1 MSHKGGNAMKK
12 FLKILLIILLVLVLI
27 IGAYVAYV
35 FLSFN
40 RIPDN
45 KVLEI
50 DNPKSAKKE
59 ISVSDTHSITSWNI
73 GFAAYLRDYSFFMD
87 GGVESRAR
95 SKEAVLDSMSHIS
108 EQLESQKSDI
118 YFVQEVDFDSTRA
131 YKVDE
136 RQIIR
141 DKFSDMSYVFAQ
153 NYDSPYLFWPLT
165 SPHGANKSSIV
176 TLSKYQMTEA
186 IRRQLPIQTNYAKVL
201 DLDRCYSVTRVPADN
216 GKELVLLNFH
226 LSAYTTDPTIGNQQL
241 EMIYET
247 VEEEYNKGNYVI
259 CGGDFNKDLLGN
271 CTELFGVKTEQSESW
286 CKPFPKEDLPGFM
299 ELVAPY
305 DEKNP
310 VATCRSAGE
319 PYQLGKTVRYTLDG
333 FMVTDNIEVTEIKA
347 IDADFNYSDHN
358 PVNMTFVLK

>member
-1 MSHKGGNAMKK
+1 MLNGGAQMKK
-12 FLKILLIILLVLVLI
+12 FLKALLIVFLSLI
-27 IGAYVAYV
+27 VIVGIYVSYV
-35 FLSFN
+35 FLSFK

-45 KVLEI
+45 QSLIV
-50 DNPKSAKKE
+50 DNPKNLQQK
-59 ISVSDTHSITSWNI
+59 ISVGKEHNITSWNI

-87 GGVESRAR
+87 GGKESRAR
-95 SKEAVLDSMSHIS
+95 SKSAVMKSMQNIGN
-108 EQLESQKSDI
+108 QLENLKSDI
-118 YFVQEVDFDSTRA
+118 YYVQEVDFDSTRA

-141 DKFSDMSYVFAQ
+141 DRFSNMSYVFAQ

-176 TLSKYQMTEA
+176 TLSKYQMTDS
-186 IRRQLPIQTNYAKVL
+186 IRRSLPIQTNVAKVL
-201 DLDRCYSVTRVPADN
+201 DLDRCYSVTRVPTSN
-216 GKELVLLNFH
+216 GKELVLINLH

-247 VEEEYNKGNYVI
+247 VEEEYDKGNYVI

-271 CTELFGVKTEQSESW
+271 CTELFGVKSDQSESW

-299 ELVAPY
+299 KLIAPY

-310 VATCRSAGE
+310 VATCRSAEE
-319 PYQLGKTVRYTLDG
+319 PYEYGKTVRYTLDG
-333 FMVTDNIEVTEIKA
+333 FIVTDNIDVSEIRA
-347 IDADFNYSDHN
+347 VDADFAYSDHN
-358 PVNMTFVLK
+358 PVNMTFKLK